1 MKKITSI
8 ILTILIVLS
17 AFSAFGEEYLGKDK
31 FYDNLSTITYQ
42 DISYLPA
49 DHWSN
54 DAVFAVSA
62 LGIMKG
68 SYNLFNPYDTVTA
81 SEALAVVLR
90 CAGLEQE
97 CTKMYNSVANQRQ
110 QNPNLYND
118 IDRWADGYMRMAVD
132 KKLINIDEFM
142 SAMDINYPN
151 NDCLFSKEK
160 PITRATFV
168 IWMVKA
174 LDLEVSQK
182 ENLIT
187 DFADYKEIDEVS
199 KMYFETALK
208 LGIISGS
215 GDYLNPFGNITREQL
230 AQIVYNSLSIWAPK
244 SGYTIVSG
252 MVDDIVKETKN
263 TQTNLLDSTSYKVGE
278 NCLVTQREYL
288 LNGEEVDYTENR
300 KLIYRDFP
308 VIKQHSLPSDSTAIT
323 KSSFVNAYIK
333 DGEVEAVII
342 KNNDNETIN
351 VNYDGYIDSTVYSG
365 KLYIADPNDRTIVV
379 ENNGELTEVPYFKDV
394 EVFHKTKLISPE
406 ELNEKYIDKQIYLFT
421 VKKSQDSVERCYR
434 AQLVDN

>member
-1 MKKITSI
+1 MKKLTSI
-8 ILTILIVLS
+8 ILTVLIVLS
-17 AFSAFGEEYLGKDK
+17 SFTAFGQEYLGKNN
-31 FYDNLSTITYQ
+31 FYDTLSTITYQ

-54 DAVFAVSA
+54 DAVFTVSA

-81 SEALAVVLR
+81 TEALAVVLR
-90 CAGLEQE
+90 CAGLEEE
-97 CTKMYNSVANQRQ
+97 CTKMYNSVSKQRE
-110 QNPNLYND
+110 QNPYLYNN

-132 KKLINIDEFM
+132 KKLININEFM

-151 NDCLFSKEK
+151 NDHLFSKEQ

-174 LDLEVSQK
+174 LDLAVAQK

-187 DFADYKEIDEVS
+187 DFADYKDIEVS

-230 AQIVYNSLSIWAPK
+230 AQIIYNSLHIWAPK

-252 MVDDIVKETKN
+252 MVDDVIQKTEN
-263 TQTNLLDSTSYKVGE
+263 TETNLLDSTSYKVAD
-278 NCLVTQREYL
+278 NYLVTQRQYV

-300 KLIYRDFP
+300 KLVYRDFP
-308 VIKQHSLPSDSTAIT
+308 VIKQHSLPSDATAIS
-323 KSSFVNAYIK
+323 KSSFINAYIK
-333 DGEVEAVII
+333 DGEVKAVVV

-351 VNYDGYIDSTVYSG
+351 ANYDGYIDSTVYFG
-365 KLYIADPNDRTIVV
+365 KLYIADPDDRTIVV
-379 ENNGELTEVPYFKDV
+379 ENDGKLSEVPYFKDV
-394 EVFHKTKLISPE
+394 EIFHKTKLISPE
-406 ELNEKYIDKQIYLFT
+406 ELNEKYIDKQIFLFT

-434 AQLVDN
+434 VQLVDN